1 MGDVAQTVPLVIK
14 PGQTLVADEI
24 RGATRVYEDPTN
36 QLVGDLAFNDD
47 WVVTRSANFSLILL
61 SDEDFWECST

>member
-1 MGDVAQTVPLVIK
+1 MGDIAQAIPLVIK

-47 WVVTRSANFSLILL
+47 WIVMRSANFAPILL
-61 SDEDFWECST
+61 NDEDV